1 MDTHTRTLHFNV
13 TSFIFPGKNLLS
25 WILGYSISPSSG
37 RKSTVHQFMSDPDGC
52 HLSQYRLYY
61 QSHEKSRQC
70 KLTKHQIWLLM
81 LQAVPFGIKNWAIE
95 VT

>member
-1 MDTHTRTLHFNV
+1 MPVFLKCNATC
-13 TSFIFPGKNLLS
+13 SIFPGKNLLS

-52 HLSQYRLYY
+52 HLSQCHLYY
-61 QSHEKSRQC
+61 QPHEKSRQC
-70 KLTKHQIWLLM
+70 KLIKHQILWLLM
-81 LQAVPFGIKNWAIE
+81 LEAVPLGMKNRAIE